1 MIRDQNILDQLLE
14 TVTRFVSQELI
25 PHEAQVA
32 EQNEIPAELVDKM
45 AELGLFGLSIPTAY
59 GGLGLTMEE
68 ECLVALEL
76 GQTSPAFR
84 TVVGTNIG
92 IGSQGLI
99 MDGRPDQ
106 KDYWLP
112 RLASGEVISS
122 FALTEPE
129 AGSDAGSIR
138 TTAVRDGDCYRLNG
152 TKRYIT
158 NADKAG
164 LFTLMARTDPESQG
178 SRGVS
183 AFLIPAQTPGLS
195 IGLPEKK
202 MGQHGTHVCD
212 VVLNDAEVPA
222 SALLGTEEGKGF
234 ITAMKVLER
243 GRLHISAVCVGIA
256 DRLIDESTHY
266 AAKRKQFGQ
275 AIGEFQL
282 VQGMLADMKTEWY
295 AGRSMVIDAAR
306 KKDLGEAVATESSC
320 CKYFCSEMVGRVAD
334 HAVQIFGGAG
344 YIADYGIERFY
355 RDVRIFRLYEGTSQI
370 QQLIIARNMLRI
382 WLVPS

>member
-1 MIRDQNILDQLLE
+1 MIKDQQILDQLLE
-14 TVTRFVSQELI
+14 TVIRFVSQELI
-25 PHEAQVA
+25 PTEAQVA
-32 EQNEIPAELVDKM
+32 EQNDIPTELIAKM
-45 AELGLFGLSIPTAY
+45 AGLGLFGLSIPTSY

-76 GQTSPAFR
+76 GRASPAFR

-99 MDGRPDQ
+99 MDGRADQ
-106 KDYWLP
+106 KAYWLP
-112 RLASGEVISS
+112 RLASGDVISS
-122 FALTEPE
+122 FALTEPD

-138 TTAVRDGDCYRLNG
+138 TSAVRDGDCYRLNG
-152 TKRYIT
+152 TKRFIT

-164 LFTLMARTDPESQG
+164 LFTVMARTDPDSQG

-183 AFLIPAQTPGLS
+183 AFLVPAQTPGLT
-195 IGLPEKK
+195 IGIPEKK
-202 MGQHGTHVCD
+202 MGQHGAHVCD
-212 VVLNDAEVPA
+212 VVLNNAEIPA

-234 ITAMKVLER
+234 VTAMKVLER

-256 DRLIDESTHY
+256 DRLIDESARY
-266 AAKRKQFGQ
+266 AAQRKQFGQ

-306 KKDLGEAVATESSC
+306 KKDLDATVATESSC

-370 QQLIIARNMLRI
+370 QQLIIARNMLRE
-382 WLVPS
+382 LTD

>member
-1 MIRDQNILDQLLE
+1 MIKDQQILDQLLE
-14 TVTRFVSQELI
+14 TVIRFVSQELI
-25 PHEAQVA
+25 PTEAQVA
-32 EQNEIPAELVDKM
+32 EQNDIPTELIAKM
-45 AELGLFGLSIPTAY
+45 AELGLFGLSIPTSY

-76 GQTSPAFR
+76 GRASPAFR

-112 RLASGEVISS
+112 RLASGDVISS
-122 FALTEPE
+122 FALTEPD

-138 TTAVRDGDCYRLNG
+138 TSAVRDGDCYRLNG
-152 TKRYIT
+152 TKRFIT

-164 LFTLMARTDPESQG
+164 LFTVMARTDPDSQG

-183 AFLIPAQTPGLS
+183 AFLVPAQTPGLT
-195 IGLPEKK
+195 IGIPERK

-212 VVLNDAEVPA
+212 VVLNDAEIPA

-256 DRLIDESTHY
+256 DRLIDESTRY
-266 AAKRKQFGQ
+266 AAQRKQFGQ

-306 KKDLGEAVATESSC
+306 KKDLDVTVATESSC

-334 HAVQIFGGAG
+334 RAVQIFGGAG

-370 QQLIIARNMLRI
+370 QQLIIARNMLRE
-382 WLVPS
+382 LTD

>member
-1 MIRDQNILDQLLE
+1 MIRDQQILDQLLDG
-14 TVTRFVSQELI
+14 VRRFVSEQLI
-25 PHEAQVA
+25 PNEAQVA
-32 EQNEIPAELVDKM
+32 AQNDIPTSLITKM
-45 AELGLFGLSIPTAY
+45 AELGLFGLSIPTNY
-59 GGLGLTMEE
+59 GGLELTMEE

-76 GQTSPAFR
+76 GRASPAFR

-122 FALTEPE
+122 FALTEPD

-164 LFTLMARTDPESQG
+164 LFTLMARTDSETKG

-183 AFLIPAQTPGLS
+183 AFLVPAETPGLS
-195 IGLPEKK
+195 IGAPEQK
-202 MGQHGTHVCD
+202 MGQHGTQVCD
-212 VVLNDAEVPA
+212 VVLNNVEIPT

-256 DRLIDESTHY
+256 DRLIDESTRY
-266 AAKRKQFGQ
+266 AAQRKQFGQ
-275 AIGEFQL
+275 AISEFQL

-295 AGRSMVIDAAR
+295 AGRSMVINAAH
-306 KKDLGEAVATESSC
+306 KKDLGEAVTTESSC

-370 QQLIIARNMLRI
+370 QQLIIARNMLREFTN
-382 WLVPS
+382 

>member
-1 MIRDQNILDQLLE
+1 MIKDQQILDQLLE
-14 TVTRFVSQELI
+14 TVIRFVSQELI
-25 PHEAQVA
+25 PTEAQVA
-32 EQNEIPAELVDKM
+32 EQNDIPTELIAKM
-45 AELGLFGLSIPTAY
+45 AELGLFGLSIPTSY

-76 GQTSPAFR
+76 GRASPAFR

-99 MDGRPDQ
+99 MDGRADQ
-106 KDYWLP
+106 KAYWLP
-112 RLASGEVISS
+112 RLASGDVIAS
-122 FALTEPE
+122 FALTEPD

-138 TTAVRDGDCYRLNG
+138 TSAVRDGDCYRLNG
-152 TKRYIT
+152 TKRFIT

-164 LFTLMARTDPESQG
+164 LFTVMARTDPDSQG

-183 AFLIPAQTPGLS
+183 AFLVPAQTPGLT
-195 IGLPEKK
+195 IGIPEKK
-202 MGQHGTHVCD
+202 MGQHGAHVCD
-212 VVLNDAEVPA
+212 VVLNNAEIPA

-234 ITAMKVLER
+234 VTAMKVLER

-256 DRLIDESTHY
+256 DRLIDESARY
-266 AAKRKQFGQ
+266 AAQRKQFGQ

-306 KKDLGEAVATESSC
+306 KKDLDAT
-320 CKYFCSEMVGRVAD
+320 VG
-334 HAVQIFGGAG
+334 Q
-344 YIADYGIERFY
+344 
-355 RDVRIFRLYEGTSQI
+355 
-370 QQLIIARNMLRI
+370 ART
-382 WLVPS
+382 

>member
-1 MIRDQNILDQLLE
+1 VIKDQQILDQLLE
-14 TVTRFVSQELI
+14 TVIRFVSQELI
-25 PHEAQVA
+25 PTEAQVA
-32 EQNEIPAELVDKM
+32 EQNDIPTELIAKM
-45 AELGLFGLSIPTAY
+45 AELGLFGLSIPTSY

-76 GQTSPAFR
+76 GRASPAFR

-112 RLASGEVISS
+112 RLASGDVISS
-122 FALTEPE
+122 FALTEPD

-138 TTAVRDGDCYRLNG
+138 TSAVRDGDCYRLNG
-152 TKRYIT
+152 TKRFIT

-164 LFTLMARTDPESQG
+164 LFTVMARTDPDSQG

-183 AFLIPAQTPGLS
+183 AFLVPAQTPGLT
-195 IGLPEKK
+195 IGIPEKK

-212 VVLNDAEVPA
+212 VVLNDAEIPA

-256 DRLIDESTHY
+256 DRLIDESTRY
-266 AAKRKQFGQ
+266 AAQRKQFGQ

-306 KKDLGEAVATESSC
+306 KKDLDVTVATESSC

-370 QQLIIARNMLRI
+370 QQLIIARNMLRE
-382 WLVPS
+382 LTN

>member
-1 MIRDQNILDQLLE
+1 MIKDQQILDQLLE
-14 TVTRFVSQELI
+14 TVIRFVSQELI
-25 PHEAQVA
+25 PTEAQVA
-32 EQNEIPAELVDKM
+32 EQNDIPTELIAKM
-45 AELGLFGLSIPTAY
+45 AELGLFGLSIPTSY

-76 GQTSPAFR
+76 GRASPAFR

-112 RLASGEVISS
+112 RLASGDVISS
-122 FALTEPE
+122 FALTEPD

-138 TTAVRDGDCYRLNG
+138 TSAVRDGDYYRLNG
-152 TKRYIT
+152 TKRFIT

-164 LFTLMARTDPESQG
+164 LFTVMARTDPDSQG

-183 AFLIPAQTPGLS
+183 AFLVPAQTPGLT
-195 IGLPEKK
+195 IGIPERK

-212 VVLNDAEVPA
+212 VVLNDAEIPA

-256 DRLIDESTHY
+256 DRLIDESTRY
-266 AAKRKQFGQ
+266 AAQRKQFGQ

-306 KKDLGEAVATESSC
+306 KKDLDVTVATESSC

-370 QQLIIARNMLRI
+370 QQLIIARNMLRE
-382 WLVPS
+382 LTD

>member
-1 MIRDQNILDQLLE
+1 MIKDQQILDQLLE
-14 TVTRFVSQELI
+14 TVIRFVSQELI
-25 PHEAQVA
+25 PTEAQVA
-32 EQNEIPAELVDKM
+32 EQNDIPTELIAKM
-45 AELGLFGLSIPTAY
+45 AELGLFGLSIPTSY

-76 GQTSPAFR
+76 GRASPAFR
-84 TVVGTNIG
+84 TVVCTNIG

-112 RLASGEVISS
+112 RLASGDVISS
-122 FALTEPE
+122 FALTEPD

-138 TTAVRDGDCYRLNG
+138 TSAVRDGDCYRLNG
-152 TKRYIT
+152 TKRFIT

-164 LFTLMARTDPESQG
+164 LFTVMARTDPDSQG

-183 AFLIPAQTPGLS
+183 AFLVPAQTPGLT
-195 IGLPEKK
+195 IGIPEKK

-212 VVLNDAEVPA
+212 VVLNDAEIPA

-234 ITAMKVLER
+234 TTAMKVLER

-256 DRLIDESTHY
+256 DRLIDESTRY
-266 AAKRKQFGQ
+266 AAQRKQFGQ

-306 KKDLGEAVATESSC
+306 KKDLDVTVATESSC

-344 YIADYGIERFY
+344 YITDYGIERFY

-370 QQLIIARNMLRI
+370 QQLIIARNMLRE
-382 WLVPS
+382 LTD

>member
-1 MIRDQNILDQLLE
+1 VIKDQQILDQLLE
-14 TVTRFVSQELI
+14 TVIRFVSQELI
-25 PHEAQVA
+25 PTEAQVA
-32 EQNEIPAELVDKM
+32 EQNDIPTELVAKM
-45 AELGLFGLSIPTAY
+45 AELGLFGLSIPTSY

-76 GQTSPAFR
+76 GRASPAFR

-99 MDGRPDQ
+99 MDGRADQ
-106 KDYWLP
+106 KAYWLP
-112 RLASGEVISS
+112 RLASGDVIAS
-122 FALTEPE
+122 FALTEPD

-138 TTAVRDGDCYRLNG
+138 TSAVRDGDCYRLNG
-152 TKRYIT
+152 TKRFIT

-164 LFTLMARTDPESQG
+164 LFTVMARTDPDSQG

-183 AFLIPAQTPGLS
+183 AFLVPAQTPGLT
-195 IGLPEKK
+195 IGIPEKK
-202 MGQHGTHVCD
+202 MGQHGAHVCD
-212 VVLNDAEVPA
+212 VVLNNAEIPA

-234 ITAMKVLER
+234 VTAMKVLER

-256 DRLIDESTHY
+256 DRLIDESARY
-266 AAKRKQFGQ
+266 AAQRKQFGQ

-306 KKDLGEAVATESSC
+306 KKDLDATVATESSC

-334 HAVQIFGGAG
+334 RAVQIFGGAG

-370 QQLIIARNMLRI
+370 QQLIIARNMLRE
-382 WLVPS
+382 LTD

>member
-1 MIRDQNILDQLLE
+1 MIKDQQILDQLLE
-14 TVTRFVSQELI
+14 TVIRFVSQELI
-25 PHEAQVA
+25 PTEAQVA
-32 EQNEIPAELVDKM
+32 EQNDIPTELVAKM
-45 AELGLFGLSIPTAY
+45 AELGLFGLSIPTSY

-76 GQTSPAFR
+76 GRASPAFR

-112 RLASGEVISS
+112 RLASGDVISS
-122 FALTEPE
+122 FALTEPD

-138 TTAVRDGDCYRLNG
+138 TSAVRDGNYYRLNG
-152 TKRYIT
+152 TKRFIT

-164 LFTLMARTDPESQG
+164 LFTVMARTDPDSQG

-183 AFLIPAQTPGLS
+183 AFLVPAQTPGLT
-195 IGLPEKK
+195 IGIPERK

-212 VVLNDAEVPA
+212 VVLNDAEIPA

-256 DRLIDESTHY
+256 NRLIDESTRY
-266 AAKRKQFGQ
+266 AAQRKQFGQ
-275 AIGEFQL
+275 VIGEFQL

-295 AGRSMVIDAAR
+295 AGKSMVIDAAR
-306 KKDLGEAVATESSC
+306 RKDLDEAVTTESSC

-370 QQLIIARNMLRI
+370 QQLIIARNMLRE
-382 WLVPS
+382 LTD

>member
-1 MIRDQNILDQLLE
+1 MIKDQQILDQLLE
-14 TVTRFVSQELI
+14 TVIRFVSQELI
-25 PHEAQVA
+25 PTEAQVA
-32 EQNEIPAELVDKM
+32 EQNDIPTELVAKM
-45 AELGLFGLSIPTAY
+45 AELGLFGLSIPTSY

-76 GQTSPAFR
+76 GRASPAFR

-122 FALTEPE
+122 FALTEPD

-138 TTAVRDGDCYRLNG
+138 TSAVRDGDYYRLNG
-152 TKRYIT
+152 TKRFIT

-164 LFTLMARTDPESQG
+164 LFTVMARTDPDSQG

-183 AFLIPAQTPGLS
+183 AFLVPAQTPGLT
-195 IGLPEKK
+195 IGIPEKK

-212 VVLNDAEVPA
+212 VVLNDAEIPA

-256 DRLIDESTHY
+256 DRLIDESTRY
-266 AAKRKQFGQ
+266 AAQRKQFGQ

-306 KKDLGEAVATESSC
+306 KKDLDVTVATESSC

-370 QQLIIARNMLRI
+370 QQLIIARNMLRE
-382 WLVPS
+382 LTN

>member
-1 MIRDQNILDQLLE
+1 MIKDQQILDQLLE
-14 TVTRFVSQELI
+14 TVIRFVSQELI
-25 PHEAQVA
+25 PTEAQVA
-32 EQNEIPAELVDKM
+32 EQNDIPTELIAKM
-45 AELGLFGLSIPTAY
+45 AELGLFGLSIPTSY

-76 GQTSPAFR
+76 GRASPAFR

-112 RLASGEVISS
+112 RLASGDVISS
-122 FALTEPE
+122 FALTEPD

-138 TTAVRDGDCYRLNG
+138 TSAVRDGDCYRLNG
-152 TKRYIT
+152 TKRFIT
-158 NADKAG
+158 NAHKAG
-164 LFTLMARTDPESQG
+164 LFTVMARTDPDTQCG
-178 SRGVS
+178 RCVS
-183 AFLIPAQTPGLS
+183 AFLVPAQTPGLT
-195 IGLPEKK
+195 IGIPEKK

-212 VVLNDAEVPA
+212 VVLNDAEIPA

-256 DRLIDESTHY
+256 DRLIDESTRY
-266 AAKRKQFGQ
+266 AAQRKQFGQ

-306 KKDLGEAVATESSC
+306 KKDLDVTVATESSC

-370 QQLIIARNMLRI
+370 QQLIIARNMLRE
-382 WLVPS
+382 LTD

>member
-1 MIRDQNILDQLLE
+1 MIRDQQILDQLLE
-14 TVTRFVSQELI
+14 AVTRFVSQELI
-25 PHEAQVA
+25 PNEAQVA
-32 EQNEIPAELVDKM
+32 EQNDIPAELVTKM
-45 AELGLFGLSIPTAY
+45 AELGLFGLSIPTRY

-76 GQTSPAFR
+76 GRASPAFR

-106 KDYWLP
+106 KDSWLP

-122 FALTEPE
+122 FALTEPD

-138 TTAVRDGDCYRLNG
+138 TSAVRDGDCYRLNG
-152 TKRYIT
+152 TKRFIT

-164 LFTLMARTDPESQG
+164 LFTVMARTDPDTQG
-178 SRGVS
+178 SKGVS
-183 AFLIPAQTPGLS
+183 AFLVPAQTPGLS
-195 IGLPEKK
+195 IGPPESK
-202 MGQHGTHVCD
+202 MGQHGTQVCD
-212 VVLNDAEVPA
+212 VVLNDAEIPA
-222 SALLGTEEGKGF
+222 SSLLGAEEGKGF
-234 ITAMKVLER
+234 VTAMKVLER

-256 DRLIDESTHY
+256 DRLIYESTRY
-266 AAKRKQFGQ
+266 AAQRKQFGQ

-306 KKDLGEAVATESSC
+306 KKDLDESVTTESSC

-370 QQLIIARNMLRI
+370 QQLIIARNMLRE
-382 WLVPS
+382 LTD

>member
-1 MIRDQNILDQLLE
+1 MIKDQQILDQLLE
-14 TVTRFVSQELI
+14 TVIRFVSQELI
-25 PHEAQVA
+25 PTEAQVA
-32 EQNEIPAELVDKM
+32 EQNDIPTELIAKM
-45 AELGLFGLSIPTAY
+45 AGLGLFGLSIPTSY

-76 GQTSPAFR
+76 GRASPAFR

-99 MDGRPDQ
+99 MDGRADQ
-106 KDYWLP
+106 KAYWLP
-112 RLASGEVISS
+112 RLASGDVIAS
-122 FALTEPE
+122 FALTEPD

-138 TTAVRDGDCYRLNG
+138 TSAVRDGDCYRLNG
-152 TKRYIT
+152 TKRFIT

-164 LFTLMARTDPESQG
+164 LFTVMARTDPDSQG

-183 AFLIPAQTPGLS
+183 AFLVPAQTPGLT
-195 IGLPEKK
+195 IGIPEKK
-202 MGQHGTHVCD
+202 MGQHGAHVCD
-212 VVLNDAEVPA
+212 VVLNDAEIPA

-234 ITAMKVLER
+234 VTAMKVLER

-256 DRLIDESTHY
+256 DRLIDESARY
-266 AAKRKQFGQ
+266 AAQRKQFGQ

-306 KKDLGEAVATESSC
+306 KKDLDATVATESSC

-334 HAVQIFGGAG
+334 RAVQIFGGAG

-370 QQLIIARNMLRI
+370 QQLIIARNMLRE
-382 WLVPS
+382 LTD

>member
-1 MIRDQNILDQLLE
+1 MIKDQQILDQLLE
-14 TVTRFVSQELI
+14 TVIRFVSQELI
-25 PHEAQVA
+25 PTEAQVA
-32 EQNEIPAELVDKM
+32 EQNDIPTELVAKM
-45 AELGLFGLSIPTAY
+45 AELGLFGLSIPTSY

-76 GQTSPAFR
+76 GRASPAFR

-112 RLASGEVISS
+112 RLASGDVISS
-122 FALTEPE
+122 FALTEPD

-138 TTAVRDGDCYRLNG
+138 TSAVRDGDYYRLNG
-152 TKRYIT
+152 TKRFIT

-164 LFTLMARTDPESQG
+164 LFTVMARTDPDSQG

-183 AFLIPAQTPGLS
+183 AFLVPAQTPGLT
-195 IGLPEKK
+195 IGIPEKK

-212 VVLNDAEVPA
+212 VVLNDAEIPA

-256 DRLIDESTHY
+256 DRLIDESTRY
-266 AAKRKQFGQ
+266 AAQRKQFGQ

-306 KKDLGEAVATESSC
+306 KKDLDVTVATESSC

-370 QQLIIARNMLRI
+370 QQLIIARNMLRE
-382 WLVPS
+382 LTN

>member
-1 MIRDQNILDQLLE
+1 MIKDQQILDQLLE
-14 TVTRFVSQELI
+14 TVIRFVSQELI
-25 PHEAQVA
+25 PTEAQVA
-32 EQNEIPAELVDKM
+32 EQNDIPTELIAKM
-45 AELGLFGLSIPTAY
+45 AELGLFGLSIPTSY

-76 GQTSPAFR
+76 GRASPAFR

-112 RLASGEVISS
+112 RLASGDVISS
-122 FALTEPE
+122 FALTEPD

-138 TTAVRDGDCYRLNG
+138 TSAVRDGDYYRLNG
-152 TKRYIT
+152 TKRFIT

-164 LFTLMARTDPESQG
+164 LFTVMARTDPDSQG

-183 AFLIPAQTPGLS
+183 AFLVPAQTPGLT
-195 IGLPEKK
+195 IGIPEKK

-212 VVLNDAEVPA
+212 VVLNDAEIPA

-256 DRLIDESTHY
+256 DRLIDESTRY
-266 AAKRKQFGQ
+266 AAQRKQFGQ

-306 KKDLGEAVATESSC
+306 KKDLDVTVATESSC

-370 QQLIIARNMLRI
+370 QQLIIARNMLRE
-382 WLVPS
+382 LTN

>member
-1 MIRDQNILDQLLE
+1 MIKDQQILDQLLE
-14 TVTRFVSQELI
+14 TVIRFVSQELI
-25 PHEAQVA
+25 PTEAQVA
-32 EQNEIPAELVDKM
+32 EQNDIPTELIAKM
-45 AELGLFGLSIPTAY
+45 AGLGLFGLSIPTSY

-76 GQTSPAFR
+76 GRASPAFR

-99 MDGRPDQ
+99 MDGRADQ

-112 RLASGEVISS
+112 RLASGDVISS
-122 FALTEPE
+122 FALTEPD

-138 TTAVRDGDCYRLNG
+138 TSAVRDGDCYRLNG
-152 TKRYIT
+152 TKRFIT

-164 LFTLMARTDPESQG
+164 LFTVMARTDPDSQG

-183 AFLIPAQTPGLS
+183 AFLVPAQTPGLT
-195 IGLPEKK
+195 IGIPEKK
-202 MGQHGTHVCD
+202 MGQHGAHVCD
-212 VVLNDAEVPA
+212 VVLNNAEIPA

-234 ITAMKVLER
+234 VTAMKVLER

-256 DRLIDESTHY
+256 DRLIDESARY
-266 AAKRKQFGQ
+266 AAQRKQFGQ

-306 KKDLGEAVATESSC
+306 KKDLDATVATESSC

-334 HAVQIFGGAG
+334 RAVQIFGGAG

-370 QQLIIARNMLRI
+370 QQLIIARNMLRE
-382 WLVPS
+382 LTD

>member
-1 MIRDQNILDQLLE
+1 MIKDQQILDQLLE
-14 TVTRFVSQELI
+14 TVIRFVSQELI
-25 PHEAQVA
+25 PTEAQVA
-32 EQNEIPAELVDKM
+32 EQNDIPTELIAKM
-45 AELGLFGLSIPTAY
+45 AGLGLFGLSIPTSY

-76 GQTSPAFR
+76 GRASPAFR

-99 MDGRPDQ
+99 MDGRADQ
-106 KDYWLP
+106 KAYWLP
-112 RLASGEVISS
+112 RLASGDVISS
-122 FALTEPE
+122 FALTEPD

-138 TTAVRDGDCYRLNG
+138 TSAVRDGDCYRLNG
-152 TKRYIT
+152 TKRFIT

-164 LFTLMARTDPESQG
+164 LFTVMARTDPDSQG

-183 AFLIPAQTPGLS
+183 AFLVPAQTPGLT
-195 IGLPEKK
+195 IGIPEKK
-202 MGQHGTHVCD
+202 MGQHGAHVCD
-212 VVLNDAEVPA
+212 VVLNNAEIPA

-234 ITAMKVLER
+234 VTAMKVLER

-256 DRLIDESTHY
+256 DRLIDESARY
-266 AAKRKQFGQ
+266 AVQRKQFGQ

-306 KKDLGEAVATESSC
+306 KKDLDATVATESSC

-334 HAVQIFGGAG
+334 RAVQIFGGAG

-370 QQLIIARNMLRI
+370 QQLIIARNMLRE
-382 WLVPS
+382 LTD

>member
-1 MIRDQNILDQLLE
+1 MIRDQQILDQLLDG
-14 TVTRFVSQELI
+14 VRRFVSEQLI
-25 PHEAQVA
+25 PNEAQVA
-32 EQNEIPAELVDKM
+32 AQNDIPTSLVTKM
-45 AELGLFGLSIPTAY
+45 AELGLFGLSIPTNY
-59 GGLGLTMEE
+59 GGLELTMEE

-76 GQTSPAFR
+76 GRASPAFR

-122 FALTEPE
+122 FALTEPD

-164 LFTLMARTDPESQG
+164 LFTLMARTDSETKG

-183 AFLIPAQTPGLS
+183 AFLVPAETPGLS
-195 IGLPEKK
+195 IGAPEQK
-202 MGQHGTHVCD
+202 MGQHGTQVCD
-212 VVLNDAEVPA
+212 VVLNNVEIPT

-256 DRLIDESTHY
+256 DRLIDESTRY
-266 AAKRKQFGQ
+266 AAQRKQFGQ
-275 AIGEFQL
+275 AISEFQL

-295 AGRSMVIDAAR
+295 AGRSMVINAAH
-306 KKDLGEAVATESSC
+306 KKDLGEAVTTESSC

-370 QQLIIARNMLRI
+370 QQLIIARNMLREFTD
-382 WLVPS
+382 

>member
-1 MIRDQNILDQLLE
+1 MIKDQQILDQLLE
-14 TVTRFVSQELI
+14 TVIRFVSQELI
-25 PHEAQVA
+25 PTEAQVA
-32 EQNEIPAELVDKM
+32 EQNDIPTELIAKM
-45 AELGLFGLSIPTAY
+45 AELGLFGLSIPTSY

-76 GQTSPAFR
+76 GRASPAFR

-99 MDGRPDQ
+99 MDGRADQ
-106 KDYWLP
+106 KAYWLP
-112 RLASGEVISS
+112 RLASGDVIAS
-122 FALTEPE
+122 FALTEPD

-138 TTAVRDGDCYRLNG
+138 TSAVRDGDCYRLNG
-152 TKRYIT
+152 TKRFIT

-164 LFTLMARTDPESQG
+164 LFTVMARTDPDSQG

-183 AFLIPAQTPGLS
+183 AFLVPAQTPGLT
-195 IGLPEKK
+195 IGIPEKK
-202 MGQHGTHVCD
+202 MGQHGAHVCD
-212 VVLNDAEVPA
+212 VVLNNAEIPA

-234 ITAMKVLER
+234 VTAMKVLER

-256 DRLIDESTHY
+256 DRLIDESARY
-266 AAKRKQFGQ
+266 AAQRKQFGQ

-306 KKDLGEAVATESSC
+306 KKDLDATVATESSC

-334 HAVQIFGGAG
+334 RAVQIFGGAG

-370 QQLIIARNMLRI
+370 QQLIIARNMLRE
-382 WLVPS
+382 LTD

>member
-1 MIRDQNILDQLLE
+1 MIRDQQILDQLLE
-14 TVTRFVSQELI
+14 AVTRFVSQELI
-25 PHEAQVA
+25 PKEAQVA
-32 EQNEIPAELVDKM
+32 EQNDIPAELVSKM
-45 AELGLFGLSIPTAY
+45 AELGLFGLSIPTGY

-76 GQTSPAFR
+76 GRTSPAFR

-138 TTAVRDGDCYRLNG
+138 TTAVRDRDCYRLNG
-152 TKRYIT
+152 TKRFIT

-164 LFTLMARTDPESQG
+164 LFTVMARTDPDTQG

-183 AFLIPAQTPGLS
+183 AFLVPAQTQGLS
-195 IGLPEKK
+195 IGPPENK

-212 VVLNDAEVPA
+212 VVLNDAEIPA

-256 DRLIDESTHY
+256 DRLIDESTRY
-266 AAKRKQFGQ
+266 AAQRKQFGQ

-306 KKDLGEAVATESSC
+306 KKDLDEAVTTESSC

-370 QQLIIARNMLRI
+370 QQLIIARNMLRE
-382 WLVPS
+382 LTD

>member
-1 MIRDQNILDQLLE
+1 MIKDQQILDQLLE
-14 TVTRFVSQELI
+14 TVIRFVSQELI
-25 PHEAQVA
+25 PTEAQVA
-32 EQNEIPAELVDKM
+32 EQNDIPTELIAKM
-45 AELGLFGLSIPTAY
+45 AELGLFGLSIPTSY

-76 GQTSPAFR
+76 GRASPAFR

-99 MDGRPDQ
+99 MDGRADQ

-112 RLASGEVISS
+112 RLASGDVISS
-122 FALTEPE
+122 FALTEPD

-138 TTAVRDGDCYRLNG
+138 TSAVRDGDCYRLNG
-152 TKRYIT
+152 TKRFIT

-164 LFTLMARTDPESQG
+164 LFTVMARTDPDSQG

-183 AFLIPAQTPGLS
+183 AFLVPAQTPGLT
-195 IGLPEKK
+195 IGIPEKK
-202 MGQHGTHVCD
+202 MGQHGAHVCD
-212 VVLNDAEVPA
+212 VVLNNAEIPA

-234 ITAMKVLER
+234 VTAMKVLER

-256 DRLIDESTHY
+256 DRLIDESARY
-266 AAKRKQFGQ
+266 AAQRKQFGQ

-306 KKDLGEAVATESSC
+306 KKDLDATVATESSC

-334 HAVQIFGGAG
+334 RAVQIFGGAG

-370 QQLIIARNMLRI
+370 QQLIIARNMLRE
-382 WLVPS
+382 LTD

>member
-1 MIRDQNILDQLLE
+1 MIKDQQILDQLLE
-14 TVTRFVSQELI
+14 TVIRFVSQELI
-25 PHEAQVA
+25 PTEAQVA
-32 EQNEIPAELVDKM
+32 EQNDIPTELIAKM
-45 AELGLFGLSIPTAY
+45 AELGLFGLSIPTSY

-76 GQTSPAFR
+76 GRASPAFR

-112 RLASGEVISS
+112 RLASGDVISS
-122 FALTEPE
+122 FALTEPD

-138 TTAVRDGDCYRLNG
+138 TSAVRDGDCYRLNG
-152 TKRYIT
+152 TKRFIT

-164 LFTLMARTDPESQG
+164 LFTVMARTDPDSQG

-183 AFLIPAQTPGLS
+183 AFLVPAQTPGLT
-195 IGLPEKK
+195 IGIPEKK

-212 VVLNDAEVPA
+212 VVLNDAEIPA
-222 SALLGTEEGKGF
+222 SALLGSEEGKGF
-234 ITAMKVLER
+234 VTAMKVLER

-256 DRLIDESTHY
+256 DRLIDESTRY
-266 AAKRKQFGQ
+266 AAQRKQFGQ

-306 KKDLGEAVATESSC
+306 KKDLDVTVATESSC

-370 QQLIIARNMLRI
+370 QQLIIARNMLRE
-382 WLVPS
+382 LTD

>member
-1 MIRDQNILDQLLE
+1 VIKDQQILDQLLE
-14 TVTRFVSQELI
+14 TVIRFVSQELI
-25 PHEAQVA
+25 PTEAQVA
-32 EQNEIPAELVDKM
+32 EQNDIPTELIAKM
-45 AELGLFGLSIPTAY
+45 AELGLFGLSIPTSY

-76 GQTSPAFR
+76 GRASPAFR

-112 RLASGEVISS
+112 RLASGDVISS
-122 FALTEPE
+122 FALTEPD

-138 TTAVRDGDCYRLNG
+138 TSAVRDGDYYRLNG
-152 TKRYIT
+152 TKRFIT

-164 LFTLMARTDPESQG
+164 LFTVMARTDPDSQG

-183 AFLIPAQTPGLS
+183 AFLVPAQTPGLT
-195 IGLPEKK
+195 IGIPERK

-212 VVLNDAEVPA
+212 VVLNDAEIPA

-256 DRLIDESTHY
+256 DRLIDESTRY
-266 AAKRKQFGQ
+266 AAQRKQFGQ

-306 KKDLGEAVATESSC
+306 KKDLDVTVATESSC

-370 QQLIIARNMLRI
+370 QQLIIARNMLRE
-382 WLVPS
+382 LTN

>member
-1 MIRDQNILDQLLE
+1 MIKDQQILDQLLE
-14 TVTRFVSQELI
+14 TVIRFVSQELI
-25 PHEAQVA
+25 PTEAQVA
-32 EQNEIPAELVDKM
+32 EQNDIPTELIAKM
-45 AELGLFGLSIPTAY
+45 AELGLFGLSIPTSY

-76 GQTSPAFR
+76 GRASPAFR

-112 RLASGEVISS
+112 RLASGDVISS
-122 FALTEPE
+122 FALTEPD

-138 TTAVRDGDCYRLNG
+138 TSAVRDGNYYRLNG
-152 TKRYIT
+152 TKRFIT

-164 LFTLMARTDPESQG
+164 LFTVMARTDPDSQG

-183 AFLIPAQTPGLS
+183 AFLVPAQTPGIT
-195 IGLPEKK
+195 IGIPEKK

-212 VVLNDAEVPA
+212 VVLNDAEIPA

-256 DRLIDESTHY
+256 DRLIDESTRY
-266 AAKRKQFGQ
+266 AAQRKQFGQ

-306 KKDLGEAVATESSC
+306 KKDLDVTVATESSC

-334 HAVQIFGGAG
+334 RAVQIFGGAG

-370 QQLIIARNMLRI
+370 QQLIIARNMLRE
-382 WLVPS
+382 LTN

>member
-1 MIRDQNILDQLLE
+1 MIKDQQILDQLLE
-14 TVTRFVSQELI
+14 TVIRFVSQELI
-25 PHEAQVA
+25 PTEAQVA
-32 EQNEIPAELVDKM
+32 EQNDIPTELIAKM
-45 AELGLFGLSIPTAY
+45 AELGLFGLSIPTSY

-76 GQTSPAFR
+76 GRASPAFR

-99 MDGRPDQ
+99 MDGRADQ

-112 RLASGEVISS
+112 RLASGDVISS
-122 FALTEPE
+122 FALTEPD

-138 TTAVRDGDCYRLNG
+138 TSAVRDGDCYRLNG
-152 TKRYIT
+152 TKRFIT

-164 LFTLMARTDPESQG
+164 LFTVMARTDPDSQG

-183 AFLIPAQTPGLS
+183 AFLVPAQTPGLT
-195 IGLPEKK
+195 IGIPEKK

-212 VVLNDAEVPA
+212 VVLNDAEIPA

-234 ITAMKVLER
+234 VTAMKVLER

-256 DRLIDESTHY
+256 DRLIDESTRY
-266 AAKRKQFGQ
+266 AAQRKQFGQ

-306 KKDLGEAVATESSC
+306 KKDLDVTVATESSC

-334 HAVQIFGGAG
+334 RAVQIFGGAG

-370 QQLIIARNMLRI
+370 QQLIIARNMLRE
-382 WLVPS
+382 LTD

>member
-1 MIRDQNILDQLLE
+1 MIKDQQILDQLLE
-14 TVTRFVSQELI
+14 TVIRFVSQELI
-25 PHEAQVA
+25 PTEAQVA
-32 EQNEIPAELVDKM
+32 EQNDIPTELIAKM
-45 AELGLFGLSIPTAY
+45 AELGLFGLSIPTSY

-76 GQTSPAFR
+76 GRASPAFR

-112 RLASGEVISS
+112 RLASGDVISS
-122 FALTEPE
+122 FALTEPD

-138 TTAVRDGDCYRLNG
+138 TSAVRDGDCYRLNG
-152 TKRYIT
+152 TKRFIT

-164 LFTLMARTDPESQG
+164 LFTVMARTDPDSQG

-183 AFLIPAQTPGLS
+183 AFLVPAQTPGLT
-195 IGLPEKK
+195 IGIPEKK

-212 VVLNDAEVPA
+212 VVLNDAEIPA

-234 ITAMKVLER
+234 VTAMKVLER

-256 DRLIDESTHY
+256 DRLIDESARY
-266 AAKRKQFGQ
+266 AAQRKQFGQ

-306 KKDLGEAVATESSC
+306 KKDLDATVATESSC

-334 HAVQIFGGAG
+334 RAVQIFGGAG

-370 QQLIIARNMLRI
+370 QQLIIARNMLRE
-382 WLVPS
+382 LTD

>member
-1 MIRDQNILDQLLE
+1 MIKDQQILDQLLE
-14 TVTRFVSQELI
+14 TVIRFVSQELI
-25 PHEAQVA
+25 PTEAQVA
-32 EQNEIPAELVDKM
+32 EQNDIPTELIAKM
-45 AELGLFGLSIPTAY
+45 AELGLFGLSIPTSY

-76 GQTSPAFR
+76 GRASPAFR

-112 RLASGEVISS
+112 RLASGDVISS
-122 FALTEPE
+122 FALTEPD

-138 TTAVRDGDCYRLNG
+138 TSAVRDGDCYRLNG
-152 TKRYIT
+152 TKRFIT

-164 LFTLMARTDPESQG
+164 LFTVMARTDPDSQG

-183 AFLIPAQTPGLS
+183 AFLVPAQTPGLT
-195 IGLPEKK
+195 IGIPEKK
-202 MGQHGTHVCD
+202 MGQHGAHVCD
-212 VVLNDAEVPA
+212 VVLNNAEIPA

-234 ITAMKVLER
+234 VTAMKVLER

-256 DRLIDESTHY
+256 DRLIDESARY
-266 AAKRKQFGQ
+266 AAQRKQFGQ

-306 KKDLGEAVATESSC
+306 KKDLDATVATESSC

-334 HAVQIFGGAG
+334 RAVQIFGGAG

-370 QQLIIARNMLRI
+370 QQLIIARNMLRE
-382 WLVPS
+382 LTD

>member
-1 MIRDQNILDQLLE
+1 MIKDQQILDQLLE
-14 TVTRFVSQELI
+14 TVIRFVSQELI
-25 PHEAQVA
+25 PTEAQVA
-32 EQNEIPAELVDKM
+32 EQNDIPTELIAKM
-45 AELGLFGLSIPTAY
+45 AGLGLFGLSIPTSY

-76 GQTSPAFR
+76 GRASPAFR

-99 MDGRPDQ
+99 MDGRADQ
-106 KDYWLP
+106 KAYWLP
-112 RLASGEVISS
+112 RLASGDVISS
-122 FALTEPE
+122 FALTEPD

-138 TTAVRDGDCYRLNG
+138 TSAVRDGDCYRLNG
-152 TKRYIT
+152 TKRFIT

-164 LFTLMARTDPESQG
+164 LFTVMARTDPDSQG

-183 AFLIPAQTPGLS
+183 AFLVPAQTPGLT
-195 IGLPEKK
+195 IGIPEKK
-202 MGQHGTHVCD
+202 MGQHGAHVCD
-212 VVLNDAEVPA
+212 VVLNNAEIPA

-234 ITAMKVLER
+234 VTAMKVLER

-256 DRLIDESTHY
+256 DRLIDESARY
-266 AAKRKQFGQ
+266 AAQRKQFGQ

-306 KKDLGEAVATESSC
+306 KKDLDATVATESSC

-334 HAVQIFGGAG
+334 RAVQIFGGAG

-370 QQLIIARNMLRI
+370 QQLIIARNMLRE
-382 WLVPS
+382 LTD

>member
-1 MIRDQNILDQLLE
+1 MIKDQQILDQLLE
-14 TVTRFVSQELI
+14 TVIRFVSQELI
-25 PHEAQVA
+25 PTEAQVA
-32 EQNEIPAELVDKM
+32 EQNDIPTELVAKM
-45 AELGLFGLSIPTAY
+45 AELGLFGLSIPTSY

-76 GQTSPAFR
+76 GRASPAFR

-112 RLASGEVISS
+112 RLASGDVISS
-122 FALTEPE
+122 FALTEPD

-138 TTAVRDGDCYRLNG
+138 TSAVRDGDCYRLNG
-152 TKRYIT
+152 TKRFIT

-164 LFTLMARTDPESQG
+164 LFTVMARTDPDSQG

-183 AFLIPAQTPGLS
+183 AFLVPAQTPGIT
-195 IGLPEKK
+195 IGIPEKK

-212 VVLNDAEVPA
+212 VVLNDAEIPA

-256 DRLIDESTHY
+256 DRLIDESTRY
-266 AAKRKQFGQ
+266 AAQRKQFGQ

-306 KKDLGEAVATESSC
+306 KKDLDVTVATESSC

-334 HAVQIFGGAG
+334 RAVQIFGGAG

-370 QQLIIARNMLRI
+370 QQLIIARNMLRE
-382 WLVPS
+382 LTN

>member
-1 MIRDQNILDQLLE
+1 MIKDQQILDQLLE
-14 TVTRFVSQELI
+14 TVIRFVSQELI
-25 PHEAQVA
+25 PTEAQVA
-32 EQNEIPAELVDKM
+32 EQNDIPTELIAKM
-45 AELGLFGLSIPTAY
+45 AELGLFGLSIPTSY

-76 GQTSPAFR
+76 GRASPAFR

-99 MDGRPDQ
+99 MDGRADQ

-112 RLASGEVISS
+112 RLASGDVISS
-122 FALTEPE
+122 FALTEPD

-138 TTAVRDGDCYRLNG
+138 TSAIRDGDCYRLNG
-152 TKRYIT
+152 TKRFIT

-164 LFTLMARTDPESQG
+164 LFTVMARTDPDSQG

-183 AFLIPAQTPGLS
+183 AFLVPAQTPGLT
-195 IGLPEKK
+195 IGIPEKK

-212 VVLNDAEVPA
+212 VVLNDAEIPA
-222 SALLGTEEGKGF
+222 SALLGSEEGKGF
-234 ITAMKVLER
+234 VTAMKVLER

-256 DRLIDESTHY
+256 DRLIDESARY
-266 AAKRKQFGQ
+266 AAQRKQFGQ

-306 KKDLGEAVATESSC
+306 KKDLDATVATESSC

-370 QQLIIARNMLRI
+370 QQLIIARNMLRE
-382 WLVPS
+382 LTD

>member
-1 MIRDQNILDQLLE
+1 MIKDQQILDQLLE
-14 TVTRFVSQELI
+14 TVIRFVSQELI
-25 PHEAQVA
+25 PTEAQVA
-32 EQNEIPAELVDKM
+32 EQNDIPTELIAKM
-45 AELGLFGLSIPTAY
+45 AELGLFGLSIPTSY

-76 GQTSPAFR
+76 GRASPAFR

-112 RLASGEVISS
+112 RLASGDVISS
-122 FALTEPE
+122 FALTEPD

-138 TTAVRDGDCYRLNG
+138 TSAVRDGDCYRLNG
-152 TKRYIT
+152 TKRFIT

-164 LFTLMARTDPESQG
+164 LFTVMARTDPDSQG

-183 AFLIPAQTPGLS
+183 AFLVPAQTPGIT
-195 IGLPEKK
+195 IGIPEKK

-212 VVLNDAEVPA
+212 VVLNDAEIPA

-256 DRLIDESTHY
+256 DRLIDESTRY
-266 AAKRKQFGQ
+266 AAQRKQFGQ

-306 KKDLGEAVATESSC
+306 KKDLDVTVATESSC

-334 HAVQIFGGAG
+334 RAVQIFGGAG

-370 QQLIIARNMLRI
+370 QQLIIARNMLRE
-382 WLVPS
+382 LTN

>member
-1 MIRDQNILDQLLE
+1 VIKDQQILDQLLE
-14 TVTRFVSQELI
+14 TVIRFVSQELI
-25 PHEAQVA
+25 PTEAQVA
-32 EQNEIPAELVDKM
+32 EQNDIPTELIAKM
-45 AELGLFGLSIPTAY
+45 AELGLFGLSIPTSY

-76 GQTSPAFR
+76 GRASPAFR

-112 RLASGEVISS
+112 RLASGDVISS
-122 FALTEPE
+122 FALTEPD

-138 TTAVRDGDCYRLNG
+138 TSAVRDGDCYRLNG
-152 TKRYIT
+152 TKRFIT

-164 LFTLMARTDPESQG
+164 LFTVMARTDPDSQG

-183 AFLIPAQTPGLS
+183 AFLVPAQTPGLT
-195 IGLPEKK
+195 IGIPEKK

-212 VVLNDAEVPA
+212 VVLNDAEIPA

-256 DRLIDESTHY
+256 DRLIDESTRY
-266 AAKRKQFGQ
+266 AAQRKQFGQ

-306 KKDLGEAVATESSC
+306 KKDLDVTVATESSC

-334 HAVQIFGGAG
+334 RAVQIFGGAG

-370 QQLIIARNMLRI
+370 QQLIIARNMLRE
-382 WLVPS
+382 LTD